1 MYPAP
6 SIVLFTVL
14 SGLGLGLMV
23 WLGLDLG
30 PDDGGFRWLACALA
44 LALAGAGGLAS
55 TGHLG
60 RRDRA
65 WRAFSQWRSSWLS
78 REACLMV
85 AAMAAFGLYAAV
97 WCLGGVRLWG
107 LGLIASALSAATIY
121 ATAMIYAQLK
131 TVPRWSVTPTPAL
144 FVVSGLT
151 GGLLVYGAVAGA
163 VGVPTQGFLAIVAL
177 VVTIAVVIWW
187 QTSAAGAVRSVEGST
202 LETATGL
209 GFIGRVRSF
218 EAPHTGANYL
228 LKEMGYQIGRKRA
241 FELRRIGAVLGLLA
255 PLVFSVVAL
264 LIGGGLIGGG
274 LVVLALIAHVAGM
287 LALRWL
293 FFAEAEHVQ
302 ALYYGR
308 K

>member
-1 MYPAP
+1 MHPAP

-14 SGLGLGLMV
+14 SGLGLGQMA
-23 WLGLDLG
+23 WLGLGVG
-30 PDDGGFRWLACALA
+30 PDDGLFRWIACGWALA
-44 LALAGAGGLAS
+44 VAGVGGLCS

-85 AAMAAFGLYAAV
+85 AAMAVFGLYAAI

-107 LGLIASALSAATIY
+107 LGIVASVLAVATIY
-121 ATAMIYAQLK
+121 STAMIYAQLK
-131 TVPRWSVTPTPAL
+131 TVPRWSMTPTAWL
-144 FVVSGLT
+144 FLATGLT
-151 GGLLVYGAVAGA
+151 GGLLASGAVAGL
-163 VGVPTQGFLAIVAL
+163 VGVAVHGWWTALAL
-177 VVTIAVVIWW
+177 VIAIGVVIWW
-187 QTSAAGAVRSVEGST
+187 QTSAAGAVRSADGST
-202 LETATGL
+202 METATGL
-209 GFIGRVRSF
+209 GFMGRVRLF
-218 EAPHTGANYL
+218 EAPHTGSNYL
-228 LKEMGYQIGRKRA
+228 LKEMAYQVGRNRA

-255 PLVFSVVAL
+255 PLVLSVVAL
-264 LIGGGLIGGG
+264 LVGGWLM
-274 LVVLALIAHVAGM
+274 VLALVAHVAGM

>member
-1 MYPAP
+1 MHPAP

-14 SGLGLGLMV
+14 SGLGLGQLV
-23 WLGLDLG
+23 WLGFGLG
-30 PDDGGFRWLACALA
+30 PDDGPFRWIACALA
-44 LALAGAGGLAS
+44 LAAAGGGGLCS

-85 AAMAAFGLYAAV
+85 VAMAAFGLYAAI
-97 WCLGGVRLWG
+97 WCLGGVRYWG
-107 LGLIASALSAATIY
+107 LGIAASALSLATIY
-121 ATAMIYAQLK
+121 STAMIYAQLK

-144 FVVSGLT
+144 FLVTGLA
-151 GGLLVYGAVAGA
+151 GGVLAMGAVAA
-163 VGVPTQGFLAIVAL
+163 LVGVASHGWWTALAM
-177 VVTIAVVIWW
+177 VVTIGVVIWW
-187 QTSAAGAVRSVEGST
+187 QTSAAGAVRSVDGAT
-202 LETATGL
+202 METATGL
-209 GFIGRVRSF
+209 GFMGRVRLF
-218 EAPHTGANYL
+218 EAPHTGSNYL
-228 LKEMGYQIGRKRA
+228 LKEMAYEVGRKRA
-241 FELRRIGAVLGLLA
+241 FELRRIGAVLGLLV

-264 LIGGGLIGGG
+264 LVGGWLMM
-274 LVVLALIAHVAGM
+274 LALVAHVAGM

>member
-1 MYPAP
+1 MHPAP
-6 SIVLFTVL
+6 SMVFFTVL
-14 SGLGLGLMV
+14 SGLGLGLMI
-23 WLGLDLG
+23 WLGLGFG
-30 PDDGGFRWLACALA
+30 PDDGVFRWVAAGLAFALV
-44 LALAGAGGLAS
+44 GGGGLCS

-85 AAMAAFGLYAAV
+85 AAMALFGLYAAI
-97 WCLGGVRLWG
+97 WCLGGVRYWG
-107 LGLIASALSAATIY
+107 LGLVASVLSLATIY

-144 FVVSGLT
+144 FLTTGLT
-151 GGLLVYGAVAGA
+151 GGLLAYGAVAGA
-163 VGVPTQGFLAIVAL
+163 LGVAGPGGLSSLALI
-177 VVTIAVVIWW
+177 VTIGVVIWW
-187 QTSAAGAVRSVEGST
+187 QTSAAGAVRSANGST

-209 GFIGRVRSF
+209 GFMGRVRSF
-218 EAPHTGANYL
+218 EAPHTGTNYL

-241 FELRRIGAVLGLLA
+241 FELRRIGAILGLLI

-264 LIGGGLIGGG
+264 LIGNWLMT
-274 LVVLALIAHVAGM
+274 LALIAHIAGM
-287 LALRWL
+287 LSLRWL

-302 ALYYGR
+302 ALYYGQ